1 LMILRVPKG
10 ARMDLAAQE
19 NRVYLPEQTKNQSNF
34 CVDLMLRLAEDIVE
48 MEPAIDGVKGHYR
61 MTQDIIRL
69 RRELLRL
76 SKMLDMTW
84 R

>member
-1 LMILRVPKG
+1 MILRVPKG
-10 ARMDLAAQE
+10 ARMDLAVQE

-34 CVDLMLRLAEDIVE
+34 CVDLMLRLAEDIVD
-48 MEPAIDGVKGHYR
+48 MEPDVSGVKGHYR
-61 MTQDIIRL
+61 MMQDITRL

-76 SKMLDMTW
+76 SKMIDMTW

>member
-1 LMILRVPKG
+1 
-10 ARMDLAAQE
+10 MDLAVRE

-34 CVDLMLRLAEDIVE
+34 CVDLMLRLAGDIVE

-76 SKMLDMTW
+76 SKMLDMT
-84 R
+84 RR

>member
-1 LMILRVPKG
+1 MTSKKQREEMEDLVVQEGRVF
-10 ARMDLAAQE
+10 
-19 NRVYLPEQTKNQSNF
+19 LPEQTKNQSNF

-48 MEPAIDGVKGHYR
+48 MEPDVIGVKGHYR
-61 MTQDIIRL
+61 MMQDITRL

-76 SKMLDMTW
+76 SKMLNMTW

>member
-1 LMILRVPKG
+1 MASVVQEGRVF
-10 ARMDLAAQE
+10 
-19 NRVYLPEQTKNQSNF
+19 LPEQTKDQSNF

-61 MTQDIIRL
+61 MTQDIVRL

-76 SKMLDMTW
+76 SKMLDMT
-84 R
+84 RR

>member
-1 LMILRVPKG
+1 MILRVPKG

>member
-1 LMILRVPKG
+1 MILKKQREEMK
-10 ARMDLAAQE
+10 DLAARE
-19 NRVYLPEQTKNQSNF
+19 GRVFLPEQTKNQSNF

-48 MEPAIDGVKGHYR
+48 MEPDVSGVKGHYR
-61 MTQDIIRL
+61 MMQDITRL